1 MSFSIKS
8 STGYSDADRA
18 ESETRK
24 RYGNRAAF
32 SVHVT
37 DVNNYSDC
45 IEGYA
50 TGEAPAKGSSWN
62 KIYVR
67 VLNASQSQIDAFKQ
81 KYPNAHEYDTFLVR
95 PL

>member
-32 SVHVT
+32 SVHVM
-37 DVNNYSDC
+37 DVNNYSGC

-50 TGEAPAKGSSWN
+50 TGETPAKGSSWN

-81 KYPNAHEYDTFLVR
+81 KYPNAHYYDKRNT
-95 PL
+95 